1 MILSLMYCQL
11 VYDYMHLACLTFTYL
26 CTPFP
31 VFYSDHPSE
40 CEQDDNMGE
49 FPNMFLFLGGFS

>member
-1 MILSLMYCQL
+1 MVLSLMH
-11 VYDYMHLACLTFTYL
+11 DYMHLACLTFTYL

-31 VFYSDHPSE
+31 VFYSDHPLE

-49 FPNMFLFLGGFS
+49 FPNMPLFLSGCS